1 PDRPDELAETE
12 EAGGRVIYGTVLEF
26 SAC

>member
-1 PDRPDELAETE
+1 PDPPDELAEIE
-12 EAGGRVIYGTVLEF
+12 EAGGRVIYETMLEF